1 MEHGLDIDSGEKQH
15 KIAVLAKSFQAD
27 GARLR
32 TQLED
37 LQPLARRRYD
47 ESRNP
52 FLQCW
57 VDTIRRVESRSS
69 TSMMHPT
76 DAIRQIVY
84 RYAVFKPCTSRLEQ
98 DFSVLKEAFGERRLN
113 ALDHTEDDCAKV
125 ILDYS
130 EVRAEHDAIVEGARA
145 VWAEHYGQCRK
156 SDSAHD
162 KLDKGRA
169 KITDGGRMTKDEFTK
184 RRRREGAELVSRCRW
199 RLLKPIQSRVTP
211 PMQNLQKQ
219 YSCALKVYFKKL
231 CYPVRVAPRT
241 MLCLSDLCT

>member
-1 MEHGLDIDSGEKQH
+1 MI
-15 KIAVLAKSFQAD
+15 
-27 GARLR
+27 
-32 TQLED
+32 
-37 LQPLARRRYD
+37 
-47 ESRNP
+47 
-52 FLQCW
+52 
-57 VDTIRRVESRSS
+57 
-69 TSMMHPT
+69 
-76 DAIRQIVY
+76 
-84 RYAVFKPCTSRLEQ
+84 
-98 DFSVLKEAFGERRLN
+98 
-113 ALDHTEDDCAKV
+113 CAKV

-169 KITDGGRMTKDEFTK
+169 KITHGGRMTKDEFTK